1 MLNVASAANSG
12 DNFHTATTKV
22 PISALAQC
30 PGSTCPGAATATAP
44 AATPVATPA
53 TTPAAAPAAA
63 TTAPAAQ
70 TKTPAAATQPAAP
83 AEVDDDDPAKVD
95 DDEPAAKVFGK
106 EPGAPPGGA
115 ASLQRSTGGG
125 CQASSFKYAC
135 AVNANSGAT
144 LHYTLSDSPTPP
156 DNVCTASAAAAP
168 GGSSA
173 GGQYLH
179 MLLESPAQGYSGVG
193 FPSVLGKMY
202 PTDAVIGY
210 VDSATGEPVVS
221 T

>member
-22 PISALAQC
+22 PINALAQC

-53 TTPAAAPAAA
+53 TTPATAPAAA

-70 TKTPAAATQPAAP
+70 TKTPAAATQPAA
-83 AEVDDDDPAKVD
+83 PAKVD

-202 PTDAVIGY
+202 PADAVIGY
-210 VDSATGEPVVS
+210 VDSATGEPMVS